1 MSTDVSLAVA
11 AGKSGVTGCDSQAV
25 SMDVAAGKTGV
36 TIDLESDKGVRNNG

>member
-1 MSTDVSLAVA
+1 MSMDVSLAVA

-36 TIDLESDKGVRNNG
+36 TIRSRE